1 VRATRQKVHNMSR
14 SEAISTALACYDDDG
29 DEGYYNRLAK
39 LVAVKT
45 ESQNPDRLNEHYSYA
60 KGHMT
65 PALERLGYECS
76 IYDNP
81 YAECGPVFLAQ
92 RIEDK
97 SLPTLLCYGHGDV
110 VLGME
115 GQWDEDRDP
124 WSLTF
129 DGDTVYGRGTADNK
143 GQHLAHMVALEAIIA
158 TRGKLG
164 FNSKIVIEQGEENGS
179 KGFWEILA
187 ENREAFSADAF
198 FSSDGP
204 RANIAEPNISLGN
217 RGCLNFNLLANF
229 REGGHHSGN
238 WGGLLRSPAV
248 RLTHALS
255 SIITP
260 KGEILVEGWRPQGI
274 PDSVR
279 SALAG
284 SERSAGEDG
293 PTIDKDWGEPG
304 MTGAEKVSIWNSFEV
319 LAMQIGNPDGP
330 VNAVPPWA
338 RASCQLRHVI
348 ETKQEDILP
357 ILRAHLDERGF
368 SDIEFEDPPEA
379 NRGYFTPGRTNP
391 DHPWASWL
399 KNTVERVGNSKC
411 GVVPCSG
418 GSNVT
423 GTIGSELGMPFSWL
437 PMSYL
442 ACSQH
447 APNEHILRPLM
458 REGLGLIT
466 GVYWE
471 MGGDEGYRP

>member
-1 VRATRQKVHNMSR
+1 MSR
-14 SEAISTALACYDDDG
+14 SQAVTSALARYDDDD
-29 DEGYYNRLAK
+29 DEGYYDRLAK
-39 LVAVKT
+39 LVAVRT
-45 ESQNPDRLNEHYSYA
+45 ESQNPDRLKEHYAYV
-60 KGHMT
+60 KDHMT
-65 PALERLGYECS
+65 PALERLGYECRV
-76 IYDNP
+76 YDNP
-81 YAECGPVFLAQ
+81 FEACGPVFLAQ
-92 RIEDK
+92 LNEDE

-115 GQWDEDRDP
+115 GQWEEDRDP
-124 WSLTF
+124 WALTF
-129 DGDTVYGRGTADNK
+129 DGDRVYGRGTADNK
-143 GQHLAHMVALEAIIA
+143 GQHLAHLIALESILE

-164 FNSKIVIEQGEENGS
+164 FNSKVVIEQGEENGS
-179 KGFWEILA
+179 KGFREILA
-187 ENREAFSADAF
+187 ANRDDFKADAF

-217 RGCLNFNLLANF
+217 RGCLNFNLVANF

-260 KGEILVEGWRPQGI
+260 KGEILVEGWRPKNI

-279 SALAG
+279 AAIG
-284 SERSAGEDG
+284 DGERSAGDDG
-293 PTIDKDWGEPG
+293 PAIDTDWGEPG
-304 MTGAEKVSIWNSFEV
+304 YTGAEKVSIWNSFEV
-319 LAMQIGNPDGP
+319 LAMQIGNPDRP

-338 RASCQLRHVI
+338 RACCQLRHVI

-368 SDIEFEDPPEA
+368 SDIDFEEPPEE
-379 NRGYFTPGRTNP
+379 NRGYFSPGRTNP
-391 DHPWASWL
+391 DHPWANWL
-399 KNTVERVGNSKC
+399 ISAVERVGNGKC

-423 GTIGSELGMPFSWL
+423 GTIGSELGMPFAWL

-447 APNEHILRPLM
+447 APNEHILKPLM
-458 REGLGLIT
+458 REGLALIT

-471 MGGDEGYRP
+471 MGEEIGYRP